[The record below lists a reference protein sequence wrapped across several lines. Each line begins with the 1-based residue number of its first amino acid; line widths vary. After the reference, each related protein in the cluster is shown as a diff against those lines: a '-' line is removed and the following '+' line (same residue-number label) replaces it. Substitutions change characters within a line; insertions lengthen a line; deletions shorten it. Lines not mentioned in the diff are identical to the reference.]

1 MNPRTLLNIILLAA
15 IVVLVLFVIFEPG
28 KKAPETPSSLTDLS
42 VDKITSIAIENDNKP
57 AVQLEKR
64 DKNWFLTAPY
74 QMPANNFRV
83 QSLLQI
89 AGAESH
95 AQFSSNAHDLK
106 KFHLGHPKAVLR
118 LNDTSISFGDTEPL
132 TLRRYVLVGSTIHLI
147 KDNVFHQLTQNATS
161 FISLALLPEAS
172 IITRLTLPDMT
183 LQKDRNNAAWILEPN
198 PKGQVSMDQINKL
211 IDAWTSAQALAVEPY
226 KSGTTKPKTKAK
238 LNQNIEVSLASGNA
252 IKFEVR
258 PDETDFVL
266 ARKDVGIEYHLPLSA
281 KKRLTQIP
289 PATQTQ

>member
-183 LQKDRNNAAWILEPN
+183 LQKDRNNAAWTLEPN

-238 LNQNIEVSLASGNA
+238 VNQNIEVSLASGNV

-258 PDETDFVL
+258 PDETD
-266 ARKDVGIEYHLPLSA
+266 LPLSA